1 MQGYTLEL
9 TPKSRGWLHNPL
21 IGLRPRQ
28 DCNRPRYS
36 DFITASAFI
45 ARWPSTLCA
54 QRLALPLGSGLPHT
68 QSGAVSHSRLTARNR
83 EDFKASVEFRPH
95 RAADNVAIDR

>member
-54 QRLALPLGSGLPHT
+54 QRLALPLGSCVPHT
-68 QSGAVSHSRLTARNR
+68 ENGAVSTSGLTARNR
-83 EDFKASVEFRPH
+83 TDFKAPVWARRMRSAKH
-95 RAADNVAIDR
+95 IG